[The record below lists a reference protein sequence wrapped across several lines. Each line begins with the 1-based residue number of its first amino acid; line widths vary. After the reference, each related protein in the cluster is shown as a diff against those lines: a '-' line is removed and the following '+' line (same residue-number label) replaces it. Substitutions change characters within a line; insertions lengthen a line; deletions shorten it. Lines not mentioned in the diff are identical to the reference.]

1 MEHKEPKALQPNS
14 THRRGQVKHSPEGR
28 RRRLLFNPLVAQLL
42 NPFPILAPEPP
53 ALRALL
59 LLIIW
64 WIFNWFFAH
73 SMAANNKSY
82 NILWPHL
89 HLHSVDMKCATF
101 TLPIHAKFHICMYVC
116 EGKNVHR
123 CILLVALLYL
133 NKSPATLLLRCIVAF
148 LL

>member
-42 NPFPILAPEPP
+42 NPFPILAPESP

-101 TLPIHAKFHICMYVC
+101 TLPIHGKISYMYVC
-116 EGKNVHR
+116 VWGKKCAPLHTFSCFV
-123 CILLVALLYL
+123 IFKQKPSDVAAPMYCC
-133 NKSPATLLLRCIVAF
+133 NI
-148 LL
+148 